1 MKKKARFIMAKYCVN
16 TNAQD
21 NGDHEV
27 HKYTCEWLPIEEN
40 RKYLGVF
47 DNCFDAV
54 QEAKK
59 TYPTTADGCKHCSPE
74 CHTR

>member
-1 MKKKARFIMAKYCVN
+1 MAKYCVN

-27 HKYTCEWLPIEEN
+27 HKYGCEWLPIEEN
-40 RKYLGVF
+40 RLDLGDF
-47 DNCFDAV
+47 DNCSDAV

-59 TYPTTADGCKHCSPE
+59 TYPTTADGCKYCSPE

>member
-1 MKKKARFIMAKYCVN
+1 MPKYCVN
-16 TNAQD
+16 KNAQI

-27 HKYTCEWLPIEEN
+27 HKYSCEWLPIVAN
-40 RKYLGVF
+40 RQYLGIF

-54 QEAKK
+54 REAKK
-59 TYPTTADGCKHCSPE
+59 YYPTTADGCKHCSPE